1 MRELYACQL
10 LLTDPQATPDEVL
23 GRAERLICEWVG
35 RPTGLVPSV
44 LAEDGR
50 YETTSGHTV
59 TTHHHVTD
67 DALKGWTCSWYQP
80 AADDPTVRWATS
92 LALSSRG
99 DGVCATVRIGLQQ
112 DSDMFQLRRP
122 VFRFSSPAIV
132 RTLLREFVVGDAEHR
147 TKPSPWI
154 LTAGDIPGFVE
165 WLTDNRR
172 ALPIVVVTNHPS
184 TGRPLV
190 DTQKLSRELAG
201 LAHVTHLSTHLAARN
216 LTDEVGAQLSAW
228 QGAVRLYWPKFGKDA
243 EPYEHKY
250 WPPHRMPDEGG
261 AFLIDELRR
270 WLGSVSAASV
280 PENPVHGWVRA
291 ARWQALQKADDLPDW
306 AKEYVRLQD
315 QELKDIRRQYDEV
328 SKKLATAL
336 TKAEALQAQFGEV
349 SLAGGKLAGD
359 GDLPTELART
369 DVSDLTVREA
379 FQRAKEEIGDD
390 VIFLPSTEASV
401 KKFSAYKDPSKL
413 YRALLDVAT
422 AGRGWADD
430 TLGKPFGEFF
440 LERGYRYSAR
450 HPAAHDRRHRSH
462 YEVRYNGRTVL
473 MEAHLK
479 VDEATTAD
487 QCLRIYWYVD
497 KTDKVLVVGHV
508 GRHLPD

>member
-10 LLTDPQATPDEVL
+10 LLTDPHATPDQVL
-23 GRAERLICEWVG
+23 GRAEGLIREWVG
-35 RPTGLVPSV
+35 RPTGLASSV

-50 YETTSGHTV
+50 YETTSGHTA

-67 DALKGWTCSWYQP
+67 DGPKGWTCSWHQP
-80 AADDPTVRWATS
+80 AVDDPTVRWATS
-92 LALSSRG
+92 LALSSRS
-99 DGVCATVRIGLQQ
+99 DGVCATVRIGLPE
-112 DSDMFQLRRP
+112 DSDTFQLRRP
-122 VFRFSSPAIV
+122 VFQFSSPAIV
-132 RTLLREFVVGDAEHR
+132 RTLLREFLVSDAEHR

-154 LTAGDIPGFVE
+154 LTAGDIPSFVE

-172 ALPIVVVTNHPS
+172 ALPVVVVTNYPS

-190 DTQKLSRELAG
+190 DAQKLSRELAG
-201 LAHVTHLSTHLAARN
+201 LAHVAHLSTHLAARN

-228 QGAVRLYWPKFGKDA
+228 QGAVRLYWPKFAKDSK
-243 EPYEHKY
+243 PYDHKY

-261 AFLIDELRR
+261 TFLIDELRR

-280 PENPVHGWVRA
+280 PENPVYGWVRA

-315 QELKDIRRQYDEV
+315 QELKNIRRKYDEV

-336 TKAEALQAQFGEV
+336 TKAEALQAQFDAV
-349 SLAGGKLAGD
+349 SQAGGKLAD
-359 GDLPTELART
+359 ADELPTELAGA

-440 LERGYRYSAR
+440 KERGYRYSAR
-450 HPAAHDRRHRSH
+450 HPAAHNRRHRNH
-462 YEVRYNGRTVL
+462 YEVRYNGQTVL

-479 VDEATTAD
+479 VDEATSPD